1 VRTVLSIAL
10 VALAGA
16 CGDDKPAVP
25 SGPDAV
31 VAAWTKAGLTVS
43 AMTPADGTVLGGG
56 NCRAGTVGGLDVTL
70 CSYTDAHAAD
80 SAQAA
85 GLASVGQATG
95 VSLAE
100 GTQLLVIAD
109 RRNTDPSGR
118 TIDQLTKIFR
128 GR

>member
-1 VRTVLSIAL
+1 VRAGCSIAL
-10 VALAGA
+10 VVALAA
-16 CGDDKPAVP
+16 CGDDKPGAP
-25 SGPDAV
+25 TGRDAV

-43 AMTPADGTVLGGG
+43 PLTPADGTVLGGG
-56 NCRAGTVGGLDVTL
+56 DCQAGTVGGLDVTL

-85 GLASVGQATG
+85 GLAAVGQATG
-95 VSLAE
+95 VSLAQ

-109 RRNTDPSGR
+109 RRSTDPSGR
-118 TIDQLTKIFR
+118 TIHQLTQIFR